1 MTVPQKVGVYFRKMA
16 LKATHIQ
23 TSSKGKQTK
32 TIFGVGDT
40 IRVFTKIKE
49 GEKTRQ
55 QAFEGIVIKIKGR
68 DVSKTFTVR
77 RVGAQQIGVERIIPL
92 ASPTIDKIEVVKKG
106 LRGVRRAKLYYIRDK
121 ARKEIDAIYTRSAKR
136 EESKS
141 TTKKKTKKAKAK
153 KTSKK

>member
-1 MTVPQKVGVYFRKMA
+1 MA
-16 LKATHIQ
+16 LTATHIQ
-23 TSSKGKQTK
+23 TSSKGKQIK

-40 IRVFTKIKE
+40 VRVFTKIKE
-49 GEKTRQ
+49 GKKTRQ

-92 ASPTIDKIEVVKKG
+92 ASPTIDKIEVIKKG
-106 LRGVRRAKLYYIRDK
+106 LRGIRRAKLYYIREK
-121 ARKEIDAIYTRSAKR
+121 TRKDIDAIYTRALKK

-141 TTKKKTKKAKAK
+141 AVRQKTRKVKTK
-153 KTSKK
+153 KTSKR

>member
-1 MTVPQKVGVYFRKMA
+1 MA

-23 TSSKGKQTK
+23 ASSKGKQTK
-32 TIFGVGDT
+32 TTFGVGDT

-77 RVGAQQIGVERIIPL
+77 RIGAQQIGVERIIPL
-92 ASPTIDKIEVVKKG
+92 ASPTIEKIEVVKKG
-106 LRGVRRAKLYYIRDK
+106 LRGVRRAKLYYIREK
-121 ARKEIDAIYTRSAKR
+121 ARKEIDAIYARSVKR

-141 TTKKKTKKAKAK
+141 TAKQKTKKVKAK

>member
-16 LKATHIQ
+16 LKATHIR

-32 TIFGVGDT
+32 TTFGVGDT

-92 ASPTIDKIEVVKKG
+92 ASPTIDKIEVIKKG

-121 ARKEIDAIYTRSAKR
+121 ARKEIDAIYTRSVKR

-141 TTKKKTKKAKAK
+141 AIKQKTKKAKAK

>member
-1 MTVPQKVGVYFRKMA
+1 MA
-16 LKATHIQ
+16 LKAIHIQ

-32 TIFGVGDT
+32 TTFGVGDT

-77 RVGAQQIGVERIIPL
+77 RVGAQQIGIERIIPL
-92 ASPTIDKIEVVKKG
+92 ASPTIDKIEVIKKG
-106 LRGVRRAKLYYIRDK
+106 LRGVRRAKLYYIREK
-121 ARKEIDAIYTRSAKR
+121 ARKEIDAIYTRAVKR
-136 EESKS
+136 EESKFS
-141 TTKKKTKKAKAK
+141 AKQKNKKKVARKKAK
-153 KTSKK
+153 KTPAKK

>member
-1 MTVPQKVGVYFRKMA
+1 MGDYFGKMA
-16 LKATHIQ
+16 LTATHIQ
-23 TSSKGKQTK
+23 TSSKGKQIK

-40 IRVFTKIKE
+40 VRVFTKIKE
-49 GEKTRQ
+49 GKKTRQ

-92 ASPTIDKIEVVKKG
+92 ASPTIDKIEVIKKG
-106 LRGVRRAKLYYIRDK
+106 LGGIRRAKLYYIRGK
-121 ARKEIDAIYTRSAKR
+121 TRKDIDAIYTRALKK

-141 TTKKKTKKAKAK
+141 AVRPKTRKVKTK
-153 KTSKK
+153 KTSKR